1 MDRFVCLF
9 VFLIVDFSALSTLR
23 KDWKCTLRSAYSSGT
38 FSNLRTQFKAFLL
51 FCTYFR
57 FTPTPATLDTI

>member
-23 KDWKCTLRSAYSSGT
+23 KDWKYTLRSAYSSGT

-51 FCTYFR
+51 FCTHFR